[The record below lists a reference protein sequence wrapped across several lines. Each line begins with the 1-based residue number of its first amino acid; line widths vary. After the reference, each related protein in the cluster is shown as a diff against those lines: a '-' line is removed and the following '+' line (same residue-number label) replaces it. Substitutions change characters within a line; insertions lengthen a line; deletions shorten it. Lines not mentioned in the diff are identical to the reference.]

1 MCLSPVEVE
10 RTSQL
15 HGMAIGSL
23 RTPFK
28 KHVAFFKIGASFLQ
42 CAHQDMKNS
51 TRTTSDLLPQGIA
64 KAVAPPGNNF
74 FKVQVSASSRSKQP
88 MPPGIRHL

>member
-1 MCLSPVEVE
+1 VE

-64 KAVAPPGNNF
+64 KAVAPPGNSF
-74 FKVQVSASSRSKQP
+74 FKVQVSASSGSKQP